1 MTLLFSSQGAQPF
14 SHPNT
19 ETANF
24 HPHRGSSK
32 SGLVFSFYLTWY
44 FFIWFPVWGG
54 GEGGSWGVQGE
65 SHKPSHYVGLC
76 GWHLHLS
83 VSMDGFFFSVFQV
96 SEESAFPSPGH
107 FYHFR
112 VQTRKSSLC
121 ACRKIIGKR
130 SWGIPHDKLEKT
142 QECRMLL

>member
-1 MTLLFSSQGAQPF
+1 MTLLLSSQGAQPF

-83 VSMDGFFFSVFQV
+83 VSMDGFFFFSIPGLWGVSISLSRTFLPFQ
-96 SEESAFPSPGH
+96 SADTKVLTLCLQENNRKTFMRNPSW
-107 FYHFR
+107 
-112 VQTRKSSLC
+112 QTRK
-121 ACRKIIGKR
+121 
-130 SWGIPHDKLEKT
+130 DT
-142 QECRMLL
+142 RM

>member
-1 MTLLFSSQGAQPF
+1 MTLLLSSQGAQPF

-54 GEGGSWGVQGE
+54 VGGGRVLGCPRGITQALS
-65 SHKPSHYVGLC
+65 LC
-76 GWHLHLS
+76 RIVWMTFTLVCQYGW
-83 VSMDGFFFSVFQV
+83 VFFFFSIPGLWGVSISLSRTFLPFQ
-96 SEESAFPSPGH
+96 SADTKVLTLCLQENNRKTFMRNPSW
-107 FYHFR
+107 
-112 VQTRKSSLC
+112 QTRK
-121 ACRKIIGKR
+121 
-130 SWGIPHDKLEKT
+130 DT
-142 QECRMLL
+142 RM